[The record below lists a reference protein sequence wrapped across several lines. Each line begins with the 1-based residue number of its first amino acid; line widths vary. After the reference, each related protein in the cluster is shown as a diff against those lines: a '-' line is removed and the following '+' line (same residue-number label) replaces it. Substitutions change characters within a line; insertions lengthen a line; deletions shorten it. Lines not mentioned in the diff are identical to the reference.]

1 MFYEAGTL
9 IYVWNF
15 LGDTDIRAT
24 DHKTQNSKIST
35 TLMKKIIESKV
46 EKIYLAL
53 DEDAL
58 KDAFNHAETFLSYG
72 KKVYLIEMGDK
83 DPSELGFEAFTKL
96 LHKATKLTTSTL
108 MKKRL
113 ALS

>member
-1 MFYEAGTL
+1 M
-9 IYVWNF
+9 
-15 LGDTDIRAT
+15 
-24 DHKTQNSKIST
+24 
-35 TLMKKIIESKV
+35 
-46 EKIYLAL
+46 
-53 DEDAL
+53 
-58 KDAFNHAETFLSYG
+58 SYG

-83 DPSELGFEAFTKL
+83 DPSELGFKEFTKL